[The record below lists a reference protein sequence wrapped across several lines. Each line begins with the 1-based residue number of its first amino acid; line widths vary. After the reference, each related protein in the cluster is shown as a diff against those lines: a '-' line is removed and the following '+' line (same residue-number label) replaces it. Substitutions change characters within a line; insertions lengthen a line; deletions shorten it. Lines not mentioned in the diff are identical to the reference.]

1 MRYRDIIDVN
11 ENFQYSVNLQFDI
24 NNIEKIKEY
33 IPTKDGC
40 ELLKS
45 YLNSIIHGKNRAT
58 TLIGPYGKGKS
69 HLLLVLITLLDDYE
83 KEDIS
88 YINEFMLKIKR
99 TDEELYE
106 MIKSIR
112 KDNQKVMP
120 VIINSNYGDLNQ
132 AFLLALSEALERENL
147 SDVIVNTYFDVA
159 VKVIEKWEENYKDA
173 IDEIKKC
180 LKEYDCSLKALKSGL
195 KNYSEKHYD
204 IFKNVYSCIL
214 HGQEFNPLVNSDII
228 KTYKD
233 MTHELSLRGYKGIF
247 IAFDEFSKFLE
258 YVENSHMMKD
268 LKLLQDFAELANRTG
283 NNEQIHLC
291 CITHK
296 TMNQYANNMDE
307 DRANAFKTVEGR
319 FKEVYFNRSLEQ
331 NYEIVSYAL
340 EKRENFDEYYV
351 DFYKKNKSF
360 YEETKDNNV
369 FRNTENIEEILFK
382 GCFPLNPITTYSL
395 IELSE
400 KIAQNERTLFT
411 FLTDDDTNSLKSF
424 IDNGNNTNRLFNIDK
439 IYDYFKPLLKKSNE
453 TLLKEIWIKSENAI
467 SKCKNETEKN
477 VIKSLAIIYMINDLE
492 TLIPD
497 DNTLKTS
504 LHLSSEEYEKIIDDL
519 VERSIIK
526 RKKITNELDFATI
539 YNREISKEIKRL
551 SESDYYDI
559 DIKETLNEIINPTY
573 SLPRRYNEE
582 YKITRFFSNVF
593 MNERELTALG
603 KFDILF
609 EKNYC
614 DGMIINLIRDSRN
627 IQEIRDY
634 FSQKNNE
641 QVILIIPKTIF
652 PKSIISLLRDYKS
665 IEYLLSNS
673 NNEDEMGN
681 ELELIKKETIDAINE
696 QVSLYFSNDNI
707 QEYLYKDKI
716 YKKVNNISSFLSD
729 ICINIYDK
737 TPIINNEMINK
748 RELSAP
754 IKKARDIVIETI
766 LNNDENLIKSKTSAE
781 ATIYKAI
788 VEKKNTPS
796 INEIIKI
803 INKFIS
809 ESENN
814 KIGFDKIY
822 RKLENKPYAIRKGI
836 IPILIAMAL
845 YNYSDIIVIY
855 FMNKEIDL
863 DATNFIKIN
872 ENPEKYFILTE
883 KGTAEK
889 IKYLSNLMYIFN
901 VPNLDTQRVNL
912 KKLVDNMRRWI
923 LSLPRILR
931 EYDVDNNNLN
941 IKEEYINVK
950 NELLKPDINNNEFI
964 YKELCDIFNTNN
976 YMNIVEEIKNM
987 KLIFDNFISMYSDNL
1002 INNTKQIV
1010 NKSFKGSLTSLLKE
1024 FYEEN
1029 KLNCS
1034 HTIYNLTTKE
1044 FIDYIGNI
1052 TTHDEQDV
1060 IEKMSKITTGFYI
1073 EDWQPGDY
1081 KNFSDKLTEIIG
1093 NIKNTKGSDG
1103 IDESNKLLLVNG
1115 NEKLEKYIISPDEI
1129 SAIGNTMKNN
1139 IEEVMNEYGDSLS
1152 EKEKISVLVNI
1163 IKKYL

>member
-1 MRYRDIIDVN
+1 MRYRDIIGVN

-45 YLNSIIHGKNRAT
+45 YLNSIIYGKNRAT
-58 TLIGPYGKGKS
+58 TLVGPYGKGKS
-69 HLLLVLITLLDDYE
+69 HLLLILITLLADYE
-83 KEDIS
+83 KEDIP
-88 YINEFMLKIKR
+88 YINEFVLKIKR

-106 MIKSIR
+106 TINSIR
-112 KDNQKVMP
+112 KSNQKVMP

-147 SDVIVNTYFDVA
+147 SDVVVNTYFGVA
-159 VKVIEKWEENYKDA
+159 IKVIEKWEENHKDA

-180 LKEYDCSLKALKSGL
+180 LKEYNCSLKALKSGL
-195 KNYSEKHYD
+195 KNYSERHYD

-233 MTHELSLRGYKGIF
+233 MTHELSQRGYKGIF
-247 IAFDEFSKFLE
+247 IVFDEFSKFLE
-258 YVENSHMMKD
+258 YVENTHMMKD

-319 FKEVYFNRSLEQ
+319 FKEIYFNRSLEQ

-340 EKRENFDEYYV
+340 EKRKSFDDYYAK
-351 DFYKKNKSF
+351 FYQKNKKF
-360 YEETKDNNV
+360 YEEIKENNV
-369 FRNTENIEEILFK
+369 FRNTDNIEEILFK
-382 GCFPLNPITTYSL
+382 GCFPLNPLTTYSL

-411 FLTDDDTNSLKSF
+411 FLTDDDSNSLKSF
-424 IDNGNNTNRLFNIDK
+424 IDNGNNTDRLFNIDK

-467 SKCKNETEKN
+467 NKCKNEIEKN

-497 DNTLKTS
+497 DKTLKTS
-504 LHLSSEEYEKIIDDL
+504 LHLNQDEYEKIIDDL

-526 RKKITNELDFATI
+526 KKKITNELDFATI
-539 YNREISKEIKRL
+539 YNREISKEVKRL

-559 DIKETLNEIINPTY
+559 DIKETLNEIISPIY

-593 MNERELTALG
+593 MNERELASLG

-634 FSQKNNE
+634 FFQKNNE
-641 QVILIIPKTIF
+641 QVILRIPKTIF

-673 NNEDEMGN
+673 NDKEEMGN

-696 QVSLYFSNDNI
+696 QVGLYFSNDNI
-707 QEYLYKDKI
+707 QEYIYKDKI

-729 ICINIYDK
+729 ICVNIYDK

-748 RELSAP
+748 RDLSAP

-766 LNNDENLIKSKTSAE
+766 LNNDASLIKSKTSAE

-796 INEIIKI
+796 INEILKI

-863 DATNFIKIN
+863 DANNLIKIN

-889 IKYLSNLMYIFN
+889 IKYLSNLMYIYN

-931 EYDVDNNNLN
+931 EYDIENNNLN

-964 YKELCDIFNTNN
+964 YKGLCKIFDTNN
-976 YMNIVEEIKNM
+976 YMSIVEEIKNM
-987 KLIFDNFISMYSDNL
+987 KIIFDNFISAYSDKL
-1002 INNTKQIV
+1002 IDNAKQII

-1034 HTIYNLTTKE
+1034 HTIYSLATKE
-1044 FIDYIGNI
+1044 FIDYVGNI

-1060 IEKMSKITTGFYI
+1060 IEKLSKIITGFYI

-1081 KNFSDKLTEIIG
+1081 TNFSDKLIEIIN
-1093 NIKNTKGSDG
+1093 NIKNTKNADN

-1115 NEKLEKYIISPDEI
+1115 NEKLEKYIISPNEI